1 MTITIRT
8 AVPDD
13 AKDACDVLRRS
24 ISECCEDD
32 HRHDAEVLA
41 AWLGNKTPDNVRCWF
56 GAPANHSVVAIVD
69 DRMAGV
75 AVMTRQGKIV
85 LFYVDPEMRFIGVGK
100 AMLQALES
108 QARDFGL
115 ANLQVNSTLTAR
127 CFYARNGYIEG
138 ATARTSYGAE
148 GVLFSKRL
156 VASYPQKPA
165 CRCSLAAG

>member
-1 MTITIRT
+1 MTIAIRT

-13 AKDACDVLRRS
+13 AKDACDLLRRS

-56 GAPANHSVVAIVD
+56 GAPANHCLVATVD
-69 DRMAGV
+69 DKVAGV
-75 AVMTRQGKIV
+75 AIMTRQGKIV
-85 LFYVDPEMRFIGVGK
+85 LFYVAPEMRFVGAGK

-108 QARDFGL
+108 QAKAWGL
-115 ANLQVNSTLTAR
+115 ASLQVHSTLTAR

-138 ATARTSYGAE
+138 GAAKTSYGAE
-148 GVLFSKRL
+148 GIYFSKRL

>member
-1 MTITIRT
+1 MTIAIRT

-32 HRHDAEVLA
+32 HHRDAAVLA

-56 GAPANHSVVAIVD
+56 GAQANHSIVAIAD

-85 LFYVDPEMRFIGVGK
+85 LFYVSPEMRFIGAGK

-108 QARDFGL
+108 QARTWGL
-115 ANLQVNSTLTAR
+115 ASLQVNSTLTAR
-127 CFYARNGYIEG
+127 RFYAHNGFIEG
-138 ATARTSYGAE
+138 VAAKTSYGVE
-148 GVLFSKRL
+148 GFHFSKRL
-156 VASYPQKPA
+156 AGSYPQKPA
-165 CRCSLAAG
+165 CRCSLTSG

>member
-1 MTITIRT
+1 MTIAIRT

-24 ISECCEDD
+24 ILECCEDD

-41 AWLGNKTPDNVRCWF
+41 AWLGNKTPENVRCWF
-56 GAPANHSVVAIVD
+56 GAQANHSMVAIVN
-69 DRMAGV
+69 DRLAGV
-75 AVMTRQGKIV
+75 AIMTRQGRIV
-85 LFYVDPEMRFIGVGK
+85 LFYVDPQSRHIGAGK
-100 AMLQALES
+100 AMLQALET
-108 QARDFGL
+108 QARNWGL
-115 ANLQVNSTLTAR
+115 ASVQVTSTLTAR

-138 ATARTSYGAE
+138 ATAKTSYGAE

-165 CRCSLAAG
+165 CRCSLATS

>member
-13 AKDACDVLRRS
+13 AKDACEVLRRS

-32 HRHDAEVLA
+32 HQRDAAVLA

-56 GAPANHSVVAIVD
+56 GAPANHSIVAVAD
-69 DRMAGV
+69 GMTAGV
-75 AVMTRQGKIV
+75 AVMTRQGRIV
-85 LFYVDPEMRFIGVGK
+85 LFYVSPEMRFLGVGK

-108 QARDFGL
+108 QARNWGL
-115 ANLQVNSTLTAR
+115 ASLQVNSTLTAR
-127 CFYARNGYIEG
+127 CFYSRNGYIEG

-148 GVLFSKRL
+148 GILFSKRL

-165 CRCSLAAG
+165 CRCSLAGG